1 MTWTLSTSV
10 FLVIAFSYARIL
22 HAGIRRDRTGFT
34 VNTKAFRTCATHLV
48 VYVFYRI
55 SALIIIVGLRF
66 PSLPLNVRKFC
77 SILFIIV
84 PPAINP
90 VIYGLIS
97 RELRTSIVRQL
108 STTTQKLSLVSISC
122 KSVSI
127 QVFKR
132 HR

>member
-10 FLVIAFSYARIL
+10 FLLIAFSYARIL
-22 HAGIRRDRTGFT
+22 HSAIRRDRTGFT
-34 VNTKAFRTCATHLV
+34 VNTKALRICATHLV
-48 VYVFYRI
+48 VYLFYRI
-55 SALIIIVGLRF
+55 STLIIIVSIRF
-66 PSLPLNVRKFC
+66 PSLTQNMRKFC

-97 RELRTSIVRQL
+97 KELRTSIIRQL
-108 STTTQKLSLVSISC
+108 STTTQKLNFVSLSWISA
-122 KSVSI
+122 SI

-132 HR
+132 HH